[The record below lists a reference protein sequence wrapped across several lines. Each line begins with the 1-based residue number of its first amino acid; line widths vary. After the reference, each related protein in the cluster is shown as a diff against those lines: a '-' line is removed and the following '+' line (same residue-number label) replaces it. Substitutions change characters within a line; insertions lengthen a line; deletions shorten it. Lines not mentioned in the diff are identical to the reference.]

1 MTRKTKSMVE
11 HRKREAGMTM
21 VELMI
26 AMVVLAVGLGA
37 LSILFINTS
46 YTDNRNSKDT
56 SATLLAQLVL
66 EQISA
71 QHPNSTATI
80 ALTDCA
86 GTPWTIATADPTAIP
101 PPSPPV
107 GTGARLENNAG
118 SLYYG
123 QIDPTQAY
131 AAIPANYKMQYVD
144 CGVGGRRVTYDV
156 RWNIVQITS
165 YARLVTVSARQLSAG
180 VADATGYGNIRFA
193 LPVTVRGIQGM

>member
-1 MTRKTKSMVE
+1 MTRKTRSMVE
-11 HRKREAGMTM
+11 NRKREAGMTM

-37 LSILFINTS
+37 LSILFVNTS
-46 YTDNRNSKDT
+46 YPDNRNSKDT

-107 GTGARLENNAG
+107 GTGARLDNNAG
-118 SLYYG
+118 SAFYG
-123 QIDPTQAY
+123 QIDPTQDY
-131 AAIPANYKMQYVD
+131 TAIPANYKMQYVD
-144 CGVGGRRVTYDV
+144 CGVGGRQVTYDV

-165 YARLVTVSARQLSAG
+165 YARLVTVSARQLSPG
-180 VADATGYGNIRFA
+180 TTGYGGLRFA

>member
-1 MTRKTKSMVE
+1 MRRKTKSMVE
-11 HRKREAGMTM
+11 HRKGEAGMTM

-86 GTPWTIATADPTAIP
+86 GTVWTIATADPTAIP

-107 GTGARLENNAG
+107 GTGARLDPTLA
-118 SLYYG
+118 STFYG

-131 AAIPANYKMQYVD
+131 AAVPANYKMQYVD
-144 CGVGGRRVTYDV
+144 CGVGGRQVTYDV

-165 YARLVTVSARQLSAG
+165 YARLVTVSSRQLSPG
-180 VADATGYGNIRFA
+180 TTGYGGLRFA